1 MLPPP
6 DLALRVVDAAYD
18 LESLPKH
25 WLGGLLESGEEVFDQ
40 GLGCAAVAVAGLTRS
55 GEPLVSRV
63 VTRGDASQSL
73 ALRVA
78 RASRSVHV
86 DDAPTGSSGSTSVVR
101 TLSAV
106 SAKAPYLQHS
116 VRHGV
121 GCNDAL
127 CLLALDSELHGVLLL
142 TPTRGR
148 ITLSAKAEKRWR
160 NLASHIGAAD
170 RLRRALGRSN
180 QERLI
185 PVTALPRELR
195 ADRAPDASASNRPG
209 MSLRDAAVH
218 LDSERIG
225 GPERQSAEALDVM
238 RGLVEG
244 EMSMIDWFVRHGRRF
259 TLARRSE
266 PSLGD
271 PRALT
276 SAEQRVVLH
285 TARGE
290 SRKLVAY
297 QIGLS
302 RSRVSKLLRS
312 AMRKLGVSNQAE
324 LVMKIR
330 CLERHGLLRDC

>member
-6 DLALRVVDAAYD
+6 DLALRLVDAAYD
-18 LESLPKH
+18 LESLPKR
-25 WLGGLLESGEEVFDQ
+25 WLGRLLESGEEVLDQ

-55 GEPLVSRV
+55 REPLVSRV
-63 VTRGDASQSL
+63 VTRGDACQSL

-86 DDAPTGSSGSTSVVR
+86 GDAPTASDGSTSVVR

-106 SAKAPYLQHS
+106 SAKAPYVQHS
-116 VRHGV
+116 VRHAV

-127 CLLALDSELHGVLLL
+127 CLLALDCELHGVLLL

-160 NLASHIGAAD
+160 TLASHIGAAD

-195 ADRAPDASASNRPG
+195 ADRVSDASASNPPG
-209 MSLRDAAVH
+209 MSLREAAVQV
-218 LDSERIG
+218 DSERAG
-225 GPERQSAEALDVM
+225 GPERQTAEALDVM

-244 EMSMIDWFVRHGRRF
+244 ELSMVDWFVRHGRRF
-259 TLARRSE
+259 TLARWSE
-266 PSLGD
+266 PSLRD

-276 SAEQRVVLH
+276 TAEQQVVLR
-285 TARGE
+285 TAQGE

-312 AMRKLGVSNQAE
+312 AMRKLGVRNQAD